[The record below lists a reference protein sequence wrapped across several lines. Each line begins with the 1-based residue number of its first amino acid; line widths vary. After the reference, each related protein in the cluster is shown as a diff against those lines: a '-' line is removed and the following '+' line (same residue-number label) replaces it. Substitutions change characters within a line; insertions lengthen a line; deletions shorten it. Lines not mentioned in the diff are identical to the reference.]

1 MEDEDAS
8 FDWSV
13 IVKSREDRVDIVK
26 CGDLEESHSHV
37 EKDSGRESF
46 GVWRWKKKKKEEL

>member
-8 FDWSV
+8 LDWSV
-13 IVKSREDRVDIVK
+13 MVKSLEDSVNIVE

-46 GVWRWKKKKKEEL
+46 GLWRWKKKKMEL